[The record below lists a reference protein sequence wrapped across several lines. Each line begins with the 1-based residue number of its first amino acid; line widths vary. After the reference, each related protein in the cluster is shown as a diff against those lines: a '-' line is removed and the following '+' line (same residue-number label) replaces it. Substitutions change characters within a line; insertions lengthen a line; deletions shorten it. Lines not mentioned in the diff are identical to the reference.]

1 VALTVIGIIYSPWGK
16 RSGAHINPSVTL
28 RSQDS
33 QDSTD
38 YSRAASENEKVSPHE
53 RSALD
58 SRQWARVR
66 RQLDAYL
73 SNELLVEKLRE

>member
-1 VALTVIGIIYSPWGK
+1 MNVL
-16 RSGAHINPSVTL
+16 HF
-28 RSQDS
+28 
-33 QDSTD
+33 
-38 YSRAASENEKVSPHE
+38 
-53 RSALD
+53 D